1 MRTWSIVRRMPLV
14 VLPIL
19 LLGACATHTP
29 PSSDVLAKVLNP
41 VPNYALAPCEMQ
53 RKWAAHNSTVD
64 SIKSGAIVV
73 YKAPCDADGKPV
85 ASVPG
90 RPKTSGIEVDIERAR
105 RVAGL

>member
-1 MRTWSIVRRMPLV
+1 MRPLSTGRLMPLV
-14 VLPIL
+14 VLLIL
-19 LLGACATHTP
+19 PLGACATHTP
-29 PSSDVLAKVLNP
+29 PSSDVLTQVLNP

-64 SIKSGAIVV
+64 SIKSGSIVV

-85 ASVPG
+85 ASVPA

>member
-1 MRTWSIVRRMPLV
+1 MPLA

-19 LLGACATHTP
+19 LLAGCATHTP

-64 SIKSGAIVV
+64 SIKSGSIVV
-73 YKAPCDADGKPV
+73 YKAPCDVDAGKPV
-85 ASVPG
+85 AAIPP